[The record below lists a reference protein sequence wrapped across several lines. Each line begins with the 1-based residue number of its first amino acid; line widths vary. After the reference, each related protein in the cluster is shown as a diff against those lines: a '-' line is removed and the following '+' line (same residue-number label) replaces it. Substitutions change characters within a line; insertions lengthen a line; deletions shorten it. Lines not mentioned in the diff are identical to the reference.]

1 MLSMVG
7 NAMAVNP
14 DKILTTHAKAAGW
27 AILDFKKR
35 ELKANFDPEIKRAL
49 KVKKVK
55 NRSAQKAKKRAA
67 KAGKA

>member
-1 MLSMVG
+1 
-7 NAMAVNP
+7 
-14 DKILTTHAKAAGW
+14 
-27 AILDFKKR
+27 LDFKKR

-67 KAGKA
+67 KASKA